1 MKTTMNMKTENNK
14 RMNITLSK
22 EFYDQ
27 LKQQAKNEHLLV
39 STYAKQLL
47 MKNLPINNNEENK
60 CLTKNGK
67 SM

>member
-1 MKTTMNMKTENNK
+1 MKTETNK

-27 LKQQAKNEHLLV
+27 LKQHARQEHLLV

-47 MKNLPINNNEENK
+47 MKSLLANNNEENK
-60 CLTKNGK
+60 CLTKNEK

>member
-1 MKTTMNMKTENNK
+1 MKMKTESNK
-14 RMNITLSK
+14 RMNITISI

-27 LKQQAKNEHLLV
+27 LKKQAKKEHLLV

-47 MKNLPINNNEENK
+47 MKSLPINNNAENES
-60 CLTKNGK
+60 LTKNGK

>member
-1 MKTTMNMKTENNK
+1 MKTKRENNK
-14 RMNITLSK
+14 RMNITLRR

-27 LKQQAKNEHLLV
+27 LKEQASREHLLP

-47 MKNLPINNNEENK
+47 MKSMTINNNEENK

-67 SM
+67 AM

>member
-1 MKTTMNMKTENNK
+1 MKTETK
-14 RMNITLSK
+14 KMNITVSK
-22 EFYDQ
+22 EFYDE
-27 LKQQAKNEHLLV
+27 LKQQAKQEHLLV

-47 MKNLPINNNEENK
+47 MKSLLANNNEENK